1 MAESEEKSR
10 EEKYAHFANKYQIM
24 VEDENGK
31 RCAMQHPFDTV
42 EEAKEEIGPIHQRH
56 PERTIMHNDEV
67 YMTWNQLRIYK
78 RLDVYPYKCDYD
90 TVYYEEVT
98 P

>member
-42 EEAKEEIGPIHQRH
+42 EEAKEEI
-56 PERTIMHNDEV
+56 
-67 YMTWNQLRIYK
+67 
-78 RLDVYPYKCDYD
+78 
-90 TVYYEEVT
+90 
-98 P
+98 